1 MRYPYTISILSAPC
15 VKRHCSRCGEKKPFV
30 PSDQIRI
37 NAQKKLLDVWLI
49 HRCRDCGQTW
59 NMEVFA
65 RISPKQLDRETY
77 DRLLSNDPALILAM
91 AFDAQLHA
99 RKNAPLC
106 RDTLEYEVH
115 GERLAPSALTEPIEL
130 SIECPVPLGVRL
142 DKLLREILE
151 LSAREFEALVV
162 SGRISS
168 PDAKDLLKARM
179 ERNCTVRII
188 P

>member
-1 MRYPYTISILSAPC
+1 
-15 VKRHCSRCGEKKPFV
+15 
-30 PSDQIRI
+30 
-37 NAQKKLLDVWLI
+37 
-49 HRCRDCGQTW
+49 
-59 NMEVFA
+59 
-65 RISPKQLDRETY
+65 
-77 DRLLSNDPALILAM
+77 LSNDPALILAM